1 MNIKSILFG
10 SSVLSQAGD
19 IGVLVARV
27 GFGLYMSLGHGLGK
41 MPPSQQMIDGV
52 GGMGIPIPA
61 VMAWMAALAE
71 CVAAM
76 LVALGILTRPAALT
90 VVITMGVAAFVA
102 HADDPWVSRGG
113 ASKEMAMLFLI
124 AFLALVFTGAGRYSV
139 DAILRGKGEV

>member
-1 MNIKSILFG
+1 MKIKSILFG

-19 IGVLVARV
+19 IGVLIARV

-41 MPPSQQMIDGV
+41 MPPNQQMIDGV
-52 GGMGIPIPA
+52 AALGLPMPS

-71 CVAAM
+71 CIAAM
-76 LVALGILTRPAALT
+76 MVALGILTRPAALT

-102 HADDPWVSRGG
+102 HANDPWVSRGG

-124 AFLALVFTGAGRYSV
+124 AFLAIAFIGAGRYSV
-139 DAILRGKGEV
+139 DAMLRGKGDV